1 MDIYVQH
8 QRSRRRRKGRKR
20 HEGGRWICWRDP
32 EVVRH
37 GK

>member
-1 MDIYVQH
+1 MYSTKEVGGG
-8 QRSRRRRKGRKR
+8 GREEKR